1 MKRLQ
6 DRKWWGESEISR
18 TLLGEIKQHASG
30 NGQGCENSGN
40 AEMLRETWETNP
52 ETIFLLSS

>member
-6 DRKWWGESEISR
+6 DREWWGESETSR
-18 TLLGEIKQHASG
+18 TLLGETKQHAND
-30 NGQGCENSGN
+30 NGQGSENSGN
-40 AEMLRETWETNP
+40 EEMLRETWETNP